1 MPTTSS
7 PVATVASAD
16 LVTAHTLLNCLLR
29 EVSGPEHQTA
39 VADGWL
45 RLRLPR
51 CGVVLRVGLRRTS
64 LIGAHRFTG
73 PVSEQRDGT
82 WTEVSWRELAEH
94 IHRELQ
100 LLTGVHN
107 DEFLDQVTSSHA
119 GMTAAL
125 EALERRNR
133 DRDRDPNGD
142 PNLGQDRDPN
152 WAGNRTWDRN
162 RNPDQNRNR
171 NRDAPLAADSA
182 HDIQHAYLASEQSLL
197 FGHRFH
203 PTPKARTGSA
213 DSWSRFAPEAGA
225 RFPLRHLAVRHEYVR
240 EETAHPGALAALDR
254 QCPVPEGYRLLPAH
268 PWQYAML
275 SGHRVLRAALG
286 RGEVL
291 DLGPG
296 GTEFA
301 PTASVR
307 TLYDGRDFLKFSLNV
322 RITNCLRKNADYEL
336 SGAVALT
343 RLLEPVAADLAA
355 RFPGCELLR
364 EPAYRTLD
372 LGGDQQLS
380 EGFGVIVREG
390 LAARLRPGLTALLAA
405 AVADEYPTSGAQISR
420 LLPGA
425 GPDRLAAWWEAYL
438 DLLVPPV
445 LAAYFDHGVV
455 LEPHLQNVVIGVDPS
470 DGTPRQVL
478 FRDLEGTKL
487 MPEHHTA
494 ALAAL
499 PEAVARPLTYDRE
512 RGWDRVVYCLL
523 VNHIAEMVAALADRC
538 PRLEPALW
546 SAVRRVLC
554 ERSATHDHPPALRA
568 LVAGVPLPAKANLLT
583 RWARQADRH
592 AGYVRIASPLASSL
606 LSEAAQ
612 VSETAYVSE
621 AAYESATAHVSDAA
635 YVPETAHVSA
645 TKQVSTTAHVPE
657 TAHASDAAYT
667 PETAHVSATKQMS
680 ATAHVPETAQ
690 VSAKA
695 EVSATAQV
703 PDTAHTSTSA
713 HASETAHIISP
724 GSSR

>member
-1 MPTTSS
+1 MPMTSS
-7 PVATVASAD
+7 PATTVASAD
-16 LVTAHTLLNCLLR
+16 HATAHTLLNCLLR
-29 EVSGPEHQTA
+29 EVSGPEHQTV

-51 CGVVLRVGLRRTS
+51 CGVLLRVGLRRTS

-73 PVSEQRDGT
+73 PVSEERDGM
-82 WTEVSWRELAEH
+82 WAEVSWRGLAER
-94 IHRELQ
+94 IHRELH
-100 LLTGVHN
+100 LRTGVHN
-107 DEFLDQVTSSHA
+107 DEFLGQVASSHA

-125 EALERRNR
+125 EAFEALEAPEALEDRSTVDERRTA
-133 DRDRDPNGD
+133 D
-142 PNLGQDRDPN
+142 
-152 WAGNRTWDRN
+152 
-162 RNPDQNRNR
+162 
-171 NRDAPLAADSA
+171 DSA
-182 HDIQHAYLASEQSLL
+182 HDRYLASEQSLL

-225 RFPLRHLAVRHEYVR
+225 RFPLHHLAVRQEYVR
-240 EETAHPGALAALDR
+240 EESARPGALAALDR
-254 QCPVPEGYRLLPAH
+254 QGAVPEGYRLLPAH

-275 SGHRVLRAALG
+275 REHRLLRAAIA

-296 GTEFA
+296 GAEFA

-343 RLLEPVAADLAA
+343 RLLEPVATDLAA

-372 LGGDQQLS
+372 LGGGGRDGSGGDRGLI

-420 LLPGA
+420 LLPDA
-425 GPDRLAAWWEAYL
+425 GPDRLSAWWQAYL

-455 LEPHLQNVVIGVDPS
+455 LEPHLQNVVIGVDPA

-487 MPEHHTA
+487 VPEHHTA

-499 PEAVARPLTYDRE
+499 PEAVARPLTYERE

-538 PRLEPALW
+538 PELEPALW

-554 ERSATHDHPPALRA
+554 ERSAAHDHPPALRA

-583 RWARQADRH
+583 RWDRRADRH
-592 AGYVRIASPLASSL
+592 AGYVRIASPLASAL
-606 LSEAAQ
+606 LSEAA
-612 VSETAYVSE
+612 
-621 AAYESATAHVSDAA
+621 HVM
-635 YVPETAHVSA
+635 H
-645 TKQVSTTAHVPE
+645 
-657 TAHASDAAYT
+657 
-667 PETAHVSATKQMS
+667 
-680 ATAHVPETAQ
+680 
-690 VSAKA
+690 
-695 EVSATAQV
+695 
-703 PDTAHTSTSA
+703 
-713 HASETAHIISP
+713 P

>member
-1 MPTTSS
+1 MPMTSS
-7 PVATVASAD
+7 PAATVASAD
-16 LVTAHTLLNCLLR
+16 HATAHTLLNCLLR
-29 EVSGPEHQTA
+29 EVSGPEHQTV

-51 CGVVLRVGLRRTS
+51 CGVLLRVGLRRTS

-73 PVSEQRDGT
+73 PVSEERDGT
-82 WTEVSWRELAEH
+82 WAEVSWRGLAER

-100 LLTGVHN
+100 LRTGVHN
-107 DEFLDQVTSSHA
+107 DEFLGQVASSHA

-125 EALERRNR
+125 EALE
-133 DRDRDPNGD
+133 DRSAESDSS
-142 PNLGQDRDPN
+142 QD
-152 WAGNRTWDRN
+152 
-162 RNPDQNRNR
+162 
-171 NRDAPLAADSA
+171 L
-182 HDIQHAYLASEQSLL
+182 YLASEQSLL

-225 RFPLRHLAVRHEYVR
+225 RFPLHHLAVRQEYVR
-240 EETAHPGALAALDR
+240 EESARPGALAALDR
-254 QCPVPEGYRLLPAH
+254 QGAVPEGYRLLPAH

-275 SGHRVLRAALG
+275 REHRPLRAAIA

-296 GTEFA
+296 GAEFA

-343 RLLEPVAADLAA
+343 RLLEPVAIDLAA

-372 LGGDQQLS
+372 LGDRENGGGDGQLI

-420 LLPGA
+420 LLPDA
-425 GPDRLAAWWEAYL
+425 GPDRLSAWWQAYL
-438 DLLVPPV
+438 ELLVPPV

-455 LEPHLQNVVIGVDPS
+455 LEPHLQNVVIGVDPA

-487 MPEHHTA
+487 VPEHHTA

-499 PEAVARPLTYDRE
+499 PEAVARPLTYERE

-523 VNHIAEMVAALADRC
+523 VNHIAEMVAALADRS
-538 PRLEPALW
+538 PGLEPALW

-554 ERSATHDHPPALRA
+554 ERSAAHDHPPALRA

-583 RWARQADRH
+583 RWGRRADRH
-592 AGYVRIASPLASSL
+592 AGYVRIASPLASAL
-606 LSEAAQ
+606 LSEAA
-612 VSETAYVSE
+612 
-621 AAYESATAHVSDAA
+621 HVM
-635 YVPETAHVSA
+635 H
-645 TKQVSTTAHVPE
+645 
-657 TAHASDAAYT
+657 
-667 PETAHVSATKQMS
+667 
-680 ATAHVPETAQ
+680 
-690 VSAKA
+690 
-695 EVSATAQV
+695 
-703 PDTAHTSTSA
+703 
-713 HASETAHIISP
+713 P

>member
-1 MPTTSS
+1 MPMTSS
-7 PVATVASAD
+7 PAATVASAD
-16 LVTAHTLLNCLLR
+16 HATAHTLLNCLLR
-29 EVSGPEHQTA
+29 EVSGPEHQTV

-51 CGVVLRVGLRRTS
+51 CGVLLRVGLRRTS

-73 PVSEQRDGT
+73 PVSEERDGT
-82 WTEVSWRELAEH
+82 WAEVSWRGLAER

-100 LLTGVHN
+100 LRTGVRN
-107 DEFLDQVTSSHA
+107 DEFLGQVASSHA

-125 EALERRNR
+125 AALE
-133 DRDRDPNGD
+133 DRSTVSDR
-142 PNLGQDRDPN
+142 
-152 WAGNRTWDRN
+152 
-162 RNPDQNRNR
+162 
-171 NRDAPLAADSA
+171 ADSA
-182 HDIQHAYLASEQSLL
+182 DRADRPQDLYLASEQSLR

-213 DSWSRFAPEAGA
+213 DAWSRFAPEAGA
-225 RFPLRHLAVRHEYVR
+225 RFPLHHLAVRQEYVR
-240 EETAHPGALAALDR
+240 EESARPGALAALDR
-254 QCPVPEGYRLLPAH
+254 QGAVPEGYRLLPTH

-275 SGHRVLRAALG
+275 REHRLLRAAIA

-296 GTEFA
+296 GAEFA

-372 LGGDQQLS
+372 LGGKDINGGDRQLI

-420 LLPGA
+420 LLPDA
-425 GPDRLAAWWEAYL
+425 GPDRLSAWWQAYL
-438 DLLVPPV
+438 ELLVPPV

-455 LEPHLQNVVIGVDPS
+455 LEPHLQNVVIGVDPA
-470 DGTPRQVL
+470 DGTPHQVL

-487 MPEHHTA
+487 VPEHHTA

-499 PEAVARPLTYDRE
+499 PEAVARPLTYERE

-523 VNHIAEMVAALADRC
+523 VNHIAEMVAALADRS
-538 PRLEPALW
+538 PGLEPALW

-554 ERSATHDHPPALRA
+554 ERSAAHDHPPALRA

-583 RWARQADRH
+583 RWGRRADRH
-592 AGYVRIASPLASSL
+592 AGYVRIASPLASAL
-606 LSEAAQ
+606 LSEAA
-612 VSETAYVSE
+612 
-621 AAYESATAHVSDAA
+621 HVM
-635 YVPETAHVSA
+635 H
-645 TKQVSTTAHVPE
+645 
-657 TAHASDAAYT
+657 
-667 PETAHVSATKQMS
+667 
-680 ATAHVPETAQ
+680 
-690 VSAKA
+690 
-695 EVSATAQV
+695 
-703 PDTAHTSTSA
+703 
-713 HASETAHIISP
+713 P